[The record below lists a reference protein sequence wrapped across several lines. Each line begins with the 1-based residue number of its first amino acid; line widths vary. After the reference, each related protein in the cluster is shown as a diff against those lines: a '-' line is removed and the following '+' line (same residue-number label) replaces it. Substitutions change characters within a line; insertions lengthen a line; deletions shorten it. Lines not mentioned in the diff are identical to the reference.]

1 MVVYFSTSAATIVS
15 ALPGETRSSKI
26 ATFYLNT
33 VYCFTNKRTLTVP
46 LLCAFIITAISGE
59 YGLAISF
66 LVSFLSLIPAITF
79 WGFYGPDIFCVA
91 QPTV

>member
-59 YGLAISF
+59 YGLAGISG
-66 LVSFLSLIPAITF
+66 A
-79 WGFYGPDIFCVA
+79 GFYGPDIFCVA